1 MHPPFSKGRVARR
14 RHGLRGRLL
23 GLLALTGLVLSAGM
37 QGRYDSTIDYF
48 RERNVFVSLPSGPT
62 LKALSFGY
70 RNLAADLLFIWSIQ
84 FYSTYNI
91 RNRFE
96 FLERVYDT
104 ITDITPQY
112 KEPYVIGSM
121 IMAMEARDIPMALR
135 LLDKGSAHNPAE
147 YMFDQEA
154 GFYCYKYLK
163 DYARAEQYYNR
174 AAAKPG
180 APAFI
185 KRMKAH
191 LVYMRD
197 DPEMAYRM
205 WLDIYRNADDTLTR
219 DSAINHLYQIK
230 AESDLPRLKEKIAEY
245 RQRFGRLPGAL
256 SELARAG
263 LIREVPRDFAG
274 QEYVY
279 DPQKGTV
286 TAQRIFR
293 WKKR

>member
-1 MHPPFSKGRVARR
+1 MRPPFSKGRVVARR
-14 RHGLRGRLL
+14 YGLQGRLL
-23 GLLALTGLVLSAGM
+23 GLLALTGLLLAAGM
-37 QGRYDSTIDYF
+37 QGRYDSTVDYF
-48 RERNVFVSLPSGPT
+48 SERSAFVSMPSGKT
-62 LKALSFGY
+62 LKTLSFGY
-70 RNLAADLLFIWSIQ
+70 HNLAADLLFIWSIQ
-84 FYSTYNI
+84 FYSSYQIT
-91 RNRFE
+91 NRFD

-112 KEPYVIGSM
+112 KEPYIIGSL

-135 LLDKGSAHNPAE
+135 LLDKGSERNPGE

-163 DYARAEQYYNR
+163 DFARAEQYYNR
-174 AAAKPG
+174 AAAQPG
-180 APAFI
+180 APAYI

-197 DPEMAYRM
+197 DPKLAQQM

-230 AESDLPRLKEKIAEY
+230 AESDLPRLKEKIAEF
-245 RQRFGRLPGAL
+245 RQKFGRLPGEL
-256 SELARAG
+256 SELARAR
-263 LIREVPRDFAG
+263 LVREVPKDFAG
-274 QEYVY
+274 LDYIY
-279 DPQKGTV
+279 DPRQGTV